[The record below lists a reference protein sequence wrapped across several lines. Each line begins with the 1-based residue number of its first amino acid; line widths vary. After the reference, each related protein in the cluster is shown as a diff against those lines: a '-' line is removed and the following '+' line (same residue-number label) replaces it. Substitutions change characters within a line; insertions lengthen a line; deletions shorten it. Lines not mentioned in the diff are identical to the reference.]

1 MKVENTALGT
11 ASISPQAT
19 DAHCRQK
26 RLIRLVTFWWIRRLK
41 KKKKHI
47 YIYKPASLTQN
58 HKCRYKVAR
67 FQLLQKSG
75 MRFLAVRKTVIIM
88 KCQPTAEM
96 EVHKMNILVGIWP
109 CQLLEQMKHPQLSW
123 NILVA
128 YHSCCSI
135 KMSDSTVISAK

>member
-1 MKVENTALGT
+1 MKVENTAFGS
-11 ASISPQAT
+11 ASISPRAT
-19 DAHCRQK
+19 DAHCHQK

-41 KKKKHI
+41 KKNTHI
-47 YIYKPASLTQN
+47 YINLASLTQN
-58 HKCRYKVAR
+58 HKRRYKVAR

-75 MRFLAVRKTVIIM
+75 IRFLAVRKTIIIM

-135 KMSDSTVISAK
+135 KMSDSTAISAK